1 MIGVMTE
8 RPNHKVVR
16 LPIVQ
21 GIGEMMAQ
29 IRLIAK
35 DTSKVFLT
43 DHAVNRMH
51 ERGISD
57 ADVFRVLRIGE
68 IRGAPWHEEDG
79 DKACKVVLAPRG
91 DRAVGVITILID
103 ADGTLVVKT
112 VEWEDWQ

>member
-1 MIGVMTE
+1 MTE
-8 RPNHKVVR
+8 RPDPKVVR

-21 GIGEMMAQ
+21 GVGEMMAQ

-57 ADVFRVLRIGE
+57 GDVFRVLRIGE
-68 IRGAPWHEEDG
+68 IRGAPWFEEDG
-79 DKACKVVLAPRG
+79 EKACKVVLTPRG
-91 DRAVGVITILID
+91 DRAIGVITILIA
-103 ADGTLVVKT
+103 ADGILVVKT